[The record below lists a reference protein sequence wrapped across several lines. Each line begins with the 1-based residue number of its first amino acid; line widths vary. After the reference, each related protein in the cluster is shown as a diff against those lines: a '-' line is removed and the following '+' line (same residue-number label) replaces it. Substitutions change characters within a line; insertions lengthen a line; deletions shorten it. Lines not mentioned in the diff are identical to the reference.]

1 MASQKKNSQI
11 KKNNFKKTTHPF
23 SESSKKENIS
33 FESKIV
39 ARFFVVA
46 SGKIQRRPFGN
57 LATSHSRGDD
67 VDVVVVVVDEVASSK
82 RKCPKKNEFE
92 RKKRSSVP
100 DPVPVSVPVPV
111 NRRGRVLKKEN
122 HRNETKKTKTKTKT
136 TRHIRVDLEPLAQ
149 KTNSSSSSSSC
160 SSSQAKTFPPK
171 RNEFQLQFQ
180 SNNEEINESF
190 KKLTSSSS
198 SFMFSNKNSRKE
210 YNWNRNW
217 KSVLVALKF
226 DSKLE

>member
-1 MASQKKNSQI
+1 MAACVSVCVFIQSSNQRAPYWTTTTTPTPSLYQSIELLRTLIHTHTHTHQSSHRSTPWREKKNKNKNKKKRPSILFRLPSKWPPKKKNSQI

-100 DPVPVSVPVPV
+100 DPVPVSVPV

-122 HRNETKKTKTKTKT
+122 HRNETKKK
-136 TRHIRVDLEPLAQ
+136 Q
-149 KTNSSSSSSSC
+149 K
-160 SSSQAKTFPPK
+160 
-171 RNEFQLQFQ
+171 
-180 SNNEEINESF
+180 
-190 KKLTSSSS
+190 
-198 SFMFSNKNSRKE
+198 
-210 YNWNRNW
+210 
-217 KSVLVALKF
+217 
-226 DSKLE
+226 

>member
-100 DPVPVSVPVPV
+100 DPVPVSVPV

-122 HRNETKKTKTKTKT
+122 HRNETKKK
-136 TRHIRVDLEPLAQ
+136 Q
-149 KTNSSSSSSSC
+149 K
-160 SSSQAKTFPPK
+160 
-171 RNEFQLQFQ
+171 
-180 SNNEEINESF
+180 
-190 KKLTSSSS
+190 
-198 SFMFSNKNSRKE
+198 
-210 YNWNRNW
+210 
-217 KSVLVALKF
+217 
-226 DSKLE
+226 